1 MKDLKREAKWL
12 SRGTRQV
19 HMVML
24 SNRPRDDSILTGEFT
39 DLFHGR
45 RSWVG
50 IGEGRPSRTFP
61 LGMTKTPQ

>member
-24 SNRPRDDSILTGEFT
+24 SNRPIVFSLESSAISSMAGALGFGG
-39 DLFHGR
+39 GR
-45 RSWVG
+45 AVPR
-50 IGEGRPSRTFP
+50 ELLR
-61 LGMTKTPQ
+61 